1 MIKAILLAAIF
12 VVIITFSNK
21 FLYQV
26 AYNNGKM
33 TADQKWRSELIEKN
47 YAGYVEKTGN
57 WEYLKETDVLL
68 RLLIKYNDNNPT
80 IPPPARKELKLE
92 MNNEATVNEKNDFL
106 AENDKPLIM
115 PKIEKKKK

>member
-1 MIKAILLAAIF
+1 MIKAILLTAIF
-12 VVIITFSNK
+12 VVLITVSDK
-21 FLYQV
+21 FLYHI
-26 AYNNGKM
+26 AYKNGEM
-33 TADQKWRSELIEKN
+33 AADQRWRGELIEKN

-68 RLLIKYNDNNPT
+68 RLLIKYNSDKTPLE
-80 IPPPARKELKLE
+80 PEKKPLKLE
-92 MNNEATVNEKNDFL
+92 LNNEAAVDEKNDFL